1 MAIRRGSNSRRSS
14 EGDVALVQMQIAAQV
29 RNQRWHDF
37 LCNKRDEL
45 QARLR
50 QQGYSQDQDV
60 GVGRYGPVPDV
71 EEGTHNTGSP
81 AASIRWGSTAPD
93 VPEDDDALEAAYLA
107 SDDLPGD
114 YERDFGEDD
123 EGVRAGSPSGDI
135 PDQTAATSP
144 GAENDI

>member
-1 MAIRRGSNSRRSS
+1 MAIRRGSDSRRSS
-14 EGDVALVQMQIAAQV
+14 EGDVALVQMQIDAQA

-71 EEGTHNTGSP
+71 QEGSHKTGQP
-81 AASIRWGSTAPD
+81 AASTRWGSAA
-93 VPEDDDALEAAYLA
+93 PEDDDALEAAYLE

-114 YERDFGEDD
+114 YERDFGDD
-123 EGVRAGSPSGDI
+123 HEGERAGQPSGDI
-135 PDQTAATSP
+135 PDKTSATSP
-144 GAENDI
+144 GAENDT